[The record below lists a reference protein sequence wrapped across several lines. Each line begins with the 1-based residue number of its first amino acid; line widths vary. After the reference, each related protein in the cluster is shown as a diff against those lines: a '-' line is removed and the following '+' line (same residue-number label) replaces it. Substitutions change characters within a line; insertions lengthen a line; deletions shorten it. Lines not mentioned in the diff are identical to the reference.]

1 MKIYYI
7 GPIAALALFAAYTW
21 QFDKGYQE
29 REAAKAAEVKMARD
43 AKMKLEADA
52 RKKAVD
58 DAVAAQKKIKK
69 DRADKEAEEVKR
81 REGRL
86 AAVEAREKNFR
97 EQEKLSKQATRLK
110 NDIKAEQDAIAKLDT
125 SIKAATTEKEY
136 QNQFVTK
143 AKQNV
148 AALEQVL
155 TKIDAAETA
164 RASAAAAAAQAAAKS
179 NS

>member
-7 GPIAALALFAAYTW
+7 GPIAALAVFAAYTW

-29 REAAKAAEVKMARD
+29 REAAKAAEVKMVRE
-43 AKMKLEADA
+43 AKLKSEADA
-52 RKKAVD
+52 RKKAID
-58 DAVAAQKKIKK
+58 EAVAAQKKIKK
-69 DRADKEAEEVKR
+69 ERADKEAEEARKKEQR
-81 REGRL
+81 I
-86 AAVEAREKNFR
+86 AALDAREKNSR
-97 EQEKLSKQATRLK
+97 EQDKLAKTVERLK
-110 NDIKAEQDAIAKLDT
+110 REIKTEQDAIAKLEV
-125 SIKAATTEKEY
+125 SIKAANTEKDY

-155 TKIDAAETA
+155 TKIDSAEAARTA
-164 RASAAAAAAQAAAKS
+164 AAAAAAQAAKS